1 MLVKATKEEEEE
13 EEKMIHWP
21 NSEPTELEKRDNS
34 GTLTGAVSLIIG
46 TTIGS
51 GILALPQ
58 KTYTAVT
65 YWTWQYGIHLP
76 YSIIHHLTIL
86 YWQGFIPSATSMVVC
101 WAFLLVEALLLAEVN
116 VFLRHNR
123 KNDSDSEDVIS
134 FKTMAQE
141 TLGDWGA
148 NVATWTYVFLAYTS
162 MVAYASKSGDL
173 LSPFFSFIPSPMLAA
188 LFTTLVASIIFLGEN
203 NAAYQINQ
211 WLTASM
217 IGR

>member
-1 MLVKATKEEEEE
+1 MKCA
-13 EEKMIHWP
+13 
-21 NSEPTELEKRDNS
+21 
-34 GTLTGAVSLIIG
+34 G
-46 TTIGS
+46 
-51 GILALPQ
+51 
-58 KTYTAVT
+58 
-65 YWTWQYGIHLP
+65 
-76 YSIIHHLTIL
+76 
-86 YWQGFIPSATSMVVC
+86 WQGFIPSVTAMVIC

-116 VFLRHNR
+116 VFLRLAQMKKTKAADNVTVV
-123 KNDSDSEDVIS
+123 KEDVIS
-134 FKTMAQE
+134 FKSMAQE

-173 LSPFFSFIPSPMLAA
+173 LSQFFSFIPSPMLAA

-203 NAAYQINQ
+203 NVAYQINQ